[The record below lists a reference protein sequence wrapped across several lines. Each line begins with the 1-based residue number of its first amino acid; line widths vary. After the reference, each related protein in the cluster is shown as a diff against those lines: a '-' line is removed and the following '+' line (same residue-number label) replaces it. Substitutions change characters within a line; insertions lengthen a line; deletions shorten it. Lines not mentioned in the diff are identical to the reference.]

1 MNGKDIIYIYIYRI
15 YFIKI
20 KILIF
25 INILFVRCL
34 PLVYLLLIK
43 NINNAFWSTVL
54 FIYILKISIFL
65 QFTISEKLGI

>member
-1 MNGKDIIYIYIYRI
+1 MNGKDIIYIYRI

-34 PLVYLLLIK
+34 PLVYLLFIK
-43 NINNAFWSTVL
+43 NINNALFWSTVL

-65 QFTISEKLGI
+65 QFTISEKSGI

>member
-1 MNGKDIIYIYIYRI
+1 MNGKDIIYIYRI

-43 NINNAFWSTVL
+43 NINNALFWSIVL

-65 QFTISEKLGI
+65 QFTISEKSGI

>member
-1 MNGKDIIYIYIYRI
+1 MNGKDIIYIYRI

-43 NINNAFWSTVL
+43 NINNALFWSTVL

-65 QFTISEKLGI
+65 QFTISEKSGI

>member
-1 MNGKDIIYIYIYRI
+1 MNGKDIIYIYRI

-34 PLVYLLLIK
+34 PFVYLLLIK
-43 NINNAFWSTVL
+43 NINNALFWSTVL

-65 QFTISEKLGI
+65 QFTISEKSGI

>member
-1 MNGKDIIYIYIYRI
+1 MNGKDIIYIYRI

-20 KILIF
+20 KILIL

-43 NINNAFWSTVL
+43 NINNALFWSIVL

-65 QFTISEKLGI
+65 QFTISEKSGI